1 MLQYYLAGWH
11 IKPKGVKKP
20 YVPSPCFPSSRP
32 PRAGLHVRQIAD
44 RAVGT
49 GTTPF
54 SVNSSA
60 AATTIP
66 MARGAST
73 SQSKVR

>member
-20 YVPSPCFPSSRP
+20 YVSFPCFPASCPSR
-32 PRAGLHVRQIAD
+32 ARQIAE
-44 RAVGT
+44 RVVGT
-49 GTTPF
+49 GTTPS

-60 AATTIP
+60 AVTTTP
-66 MARGAST
+66 MARAAST